1 LIEFKQDRETKN
13 TIRFAEVV
21 PEGGEPAADTVYF
34 KKAWLEKNGLKG
46 KETLV
51 VEVKAKT

>member
-1 LIEFKQDRETKN
+1 MIEFKQDRETKN